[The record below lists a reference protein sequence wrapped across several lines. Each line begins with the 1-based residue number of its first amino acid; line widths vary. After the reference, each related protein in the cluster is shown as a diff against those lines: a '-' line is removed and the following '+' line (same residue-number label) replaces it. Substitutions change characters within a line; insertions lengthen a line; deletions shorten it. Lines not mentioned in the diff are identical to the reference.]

1 VSRSVA
7 RALSLLA
14 RVADGEQTLT
24 ALAEA
29 EGVHKSTVLRHL
41 RTLEET
47 GFVHRDGEHRYALG
61 AGLFRLAQQALESF
75 EVRVV
80 AAPRLRALRDDT
92 GQTVHLATYEDGL
105 VTYVDKFEPRS
116 AAVRMSSRI
125 GLTAPVHAT
134 AVGKVLLAGL
144 DPAARQEAVR
154 ALPRPRLTPRTLGD
168 ADALLAEVEQ
178 VRVRGWA
185 VDHAEN
191 ETFINCVAAPVR
203 GADGRVL
210 AAVSLSVPDVLLP
223 YERVLDLVP
232 ALLVAVDDVSRE
244 CGHVPLARPAE
255 PGGAPGAAAVG
266 DPGDAAAPA
275 ARAGSST

>member
-1 VSRSVA
+1 MSQSVV
-7 RALSLLA
+7 RALSLLT
-14 RVADGEQTLT
+14 RVAEGERTLT

-41 RTLEET
+41 RALEEG

-80 AAPRLRALRDDT
+80 AAPRLRVLRDAT
-92 GQTVHLATYEDGL
+92 GQTVHLATYEDGV
-105 VTYVDKFEPRS
+105 VTYVDKFEPRA

-125 GLTAPVHAT
+125 GLTAPLHAT

-144 DPAARQEAVR
+144 DLQARLEVVST
-154 ALPRPRLTPRTLGD
+154 LPMPRLTPSTLRD
-168 ADALLAEVEQ
+168 ADDLLAEVGQ
-178 VRVRGWA
+178 VQARGWA
-185 VDHAEN
+185 VDHAED

-223 YERVLDLVP
+223 YEKVLDLVP
-232 ALLVAVDDVSRE
+232 ALLDAADDVSRE
-244 CGHVPLARPAE
+244 CGHVPRARPAV
-255 PGGAPGAAAVG
+255 AARY
-266 DPGDAAAPA
+266 PPA
-275 ARAGSST
+275 AS